1 MFDVQIMMTSNR
13 GETFLLEQARDNLM
27 SALDAHRL
35 LADLTDNLSNIKQS
49 KAIQP
54 VCEIGPLRRISNY
67 VKIV

>member
-1 MFDVQIMMTSNR
+1 
-13 GETFLLEQARDNLM
+13 M

-35 LADLTDNLSNIKQS
+35 LADLTDNLFNIKQS

-54 VCEIGPLRRISNY
+54 VSEIGPLQRISNY